1 MLLKILIAVHFSLS
15 AFATE
20 GPTTISGLSSGAFMA
35 AQMHVAHSK
44 TIKGVAIL
52 AGGPYGC
59 SGGSVSGAL
68 FVCMRTLMGKPS
80 GADLFADAIRLGEAG
95 RIDPVSNLQGSR
107 VVLVTGPND
116 TTVYSSVVYE
126 NKSFY
131 ASLKRQ
137 SIKVIDDLPVGHAFP
152 TVDKGNAC
160 ETGSQSPWV
169 SACGRDVAGEILN
182 HLYGELQEPGLAKD
196 ENFFQFSQV
205 ENHSMDSR
213 GIAYVPESCQT
224 SLNCPVHMSLHGCQQ
239 GISRGVGE
247 FYFRNVGFNE
257 WAESNGIIIVYP
269 QAISSLGNPNQCWDW
284 WGYLES
290 DYKTQSAPQI
300 KALKSLLDQF
310 ENNSIELQ
318 PYQPSAG

>member
-1 MLLKILIAVHFSLS
+1 MIISFLISLVLS
-15 AFATE
+15 TNVFATQ

-44 TIKGVAIL
+44 AIKGVAIL

-59 SGGSVSGAL
+59 SGGTVSGAL
-68 FVCMRTLMGKPS
+68 FVCMQTLMGQPS

-95 RIDPVSNLQGSR
+95 RIDPVANLQGSR

-152 TVDKGNAC
+152 TLDKGNPC
-160 ETGSQSPWV
+160 KTGSQSPWV

-182 HLYGELQEPGLAKD
+182 HLYGELQEPVPAKTH
-196 ENFFQFSQV
+196 NFFQFPQV
-205 ENHSMDSR
+205 EDHSMDAQ
-213 GIAYVPESCQT
+213 GIAYIPESCQ
-224 SLNCPVHMSLHGCQQ
+224 SNLDCPIHMSLHGCQQ
-239 GISRGVGE
+239 GGSRGVGD
-247 FYFRNVGFNE
+247 FYFRNVGLNE
-257 WAESNGIIIVYP
+257 WAESNGIIVVYP
-269 QAISSLGNPNQCWDW
+269 QAISSFGNPNQCWDW
-284 WGYLES
+284 WGYLDS
-290 DYKTQSAPQI
+290 DYKTQTAPQI

-310 ENNSIELQ
+310 KSNSIDLQ
-318 PYQPSAG
+318 PYQPSRQ